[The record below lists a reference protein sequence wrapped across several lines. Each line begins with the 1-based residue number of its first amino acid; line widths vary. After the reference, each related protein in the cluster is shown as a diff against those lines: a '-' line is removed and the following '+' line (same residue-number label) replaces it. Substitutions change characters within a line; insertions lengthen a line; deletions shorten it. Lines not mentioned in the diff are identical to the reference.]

1 MAIRYGYF
9 NSVDGDRKYNAEDMT
24 MYFKGLVSD
33 GVFQTIGNMF
43 VVTAGTG
50 LTVNVGT
57 GRALVNM
64 HWVENTAITSLD
76 LGVGSVSAD
85 TYKIIVLR
93 CDLTDSVRSVAL
105 MVRSMEDESVR
116 LVNTEYITELCLARV
131 RIRKNSSTIS
141 QSDIRDYR
149 GSTYCPW
156 ITGLIKQVDVAT
168 LTGQFYRFYEEQ
180 TKELEEYMTTQKE
193 SFNNWLASL
202 QGELRVDTKLKNY
215 QSTYTTTGTNTSE
228 IPLVTNYETG
238 DILTVHMNG
247 LSLIEG
253 TEYTLDTENQKIILT
268 NPVKSG
274 NIITQVLTKSVI
286 GSSGDSGDNTTK
298 AKIPNG
304 TDLNTIK
311 TTGLYHADTVNLCT
325 NGPETGKITDAFGLI
340 VTGGADCV
348 TQLFIRGFGGAGNSV
363 FFRTGDITD
372 PEDWN
377 PWQRLAEAWESPTSD
392 TYKVYY
398 NPDVCEY
405 SDLSVSGM
413 MVNKNT
419 KKGVFTL
426 SGSFVFKSGT
436 TLGTGLV
443 ICQTVYN
450 SDKSKIYNSYTPDA
464 AVYAPIYSDSG
475 IAGMAV
481 LQTTGNLTVLS
492 VGDLTAGQ
500 KYHVSITCNFE

>member
-33 GVFQTIGNMF
+33 GVFQTIGSMF

-116 LVNTEYITELCLARV
+116 LVNTEYITELCLARI

-193 SFNNWLASL
+193 SFDNWLASL

-215 QSTYTTTGTNTSE
+215 QSTYTTTGTSTSE

-274 NIITQVLTKSVI
+274 NIITQVLTKSTI
-286 GSSGDSGDNTTK
+286 GDGSSDDSGETSLVLSTS
-298 AKIPNG
+298 APGQLSVRKI
-304 TDLNTIK
+304 
-311 TTGLYHADTVNLCT
+311 
-325 NGPETGKITDAFGLI
+325 GKIVQINGHLMSSSDI
-340 VTGGADCV
+340 DTGTIITTIPEEYRPNTSYTYPA
-348 TQLFIRGFGGAGNSV
+348 
-363 FFRTGDITD
+363 FFRNSSSGATEMVNIVMDSKTGEMALST
-372 PEDWN
+372 
-377 PWQRLAEAWESPTSD
+377 QRLPKGRMLLIHI
-392 TYKVYY
+392 TYF
-398 NPDVCEY
+398 
-405 SDLSVSGM
+405 
-413 MVNKNT
+413 T
-419 KKGVFTL
+419 K
-426 SGSFVFKSGT
+426 
-436 TLGTGLV
+436 
-443 ICQTVYN
+443 
-450 SDKSKIYNSYTPDA
+450 
-464 AVYAPIYSDSG
+464 
-475 IAGMAV
+475 
-481 LQTTGNLTVLS
+481 
-492 VGDLTAGQ
+492 
-500 KYHVSITCNFE
+500 